1 MKPLTF
7 FCRGRVHDTRK
18 NAMKPHFFRQQ
29 KNPDAIEVF
38 RSTNPRLLELVF
50 LGFLDFRFVRF
61 LLGFEL

>member
-38 RSTNPRLLELVF
+38 PF
-50 LGFLDFRFVRF
+50 Y
-61 LLGFEL
+61 